1 MHSFIHFSFNS
12 SWTLNIKLTLQIF
25 PLSGSSEESPSSY
38 KGKHHPAVFSSHT
51 FLQHSFTSG
60 TRPVGFPY
68 IKQLCPMSWVSH
80 SSSPSRLCVLRDSI
94 RSHRLRA
101 QSWKTTLPPTLG
113 ANHKS
118 SCYLCFFLSLVASL
132 ACRSS
137 WAGDQ
142 NLHHRC
148 YPSHSSGNIGFLT
161 CCTTGILLSGF
172 LTSSALDLDP
182 SSSINLLEQFT

>member
-101 QSWKTTLPPTLG
+101 QSWKTTPPPNFRCQSQVQLLPV
-113 ANHKS
+113 
-118 SCYLCFFLSLVASL
+118 FLSFFG
-132 ACRSS
+132 CEF
-137 WAGDQ
+137 GMQ
-142 NLHHRC
+142 E
-148 YPSHSSGNIGFLT
+148 
-161 CCTTGILLSGF
+161 LLGWGSKPAPQV
-172 LTSSALDLDP
+172 LP
-182 SSSINLLEQFT
+182 KPQQW

>member
-1 MHSFIHFSFNS
+1 MDYAHLDPVMHSFIHFSFNS

-101 QSWKTTLPPTLG
+101 QSYKTAHAPTSDT
-113 ANHKS
+113 NHKS
-118 SCYLCFFLSLVASL
+118 KLVPVLLSYWLQFGSLSNSSLVL
-132 ACRSS
+132 
-137 WAGDQ
+137 
-142 NLHHRC
+142 
-148 YPSHSSGNIGFLT
+148 
-161 CCTTGILLSGF
+161 
-172 LTSSALDLDP
+172 
-182 SSSINLLEQFT
+182 INLLEWHTEL